1 MKILIAVDDS
11 EYSQAAIES
20 IANRNW
26 EPDTEFTVMSVVE
39 PAVPDYAAWH
49 MTYTPVLYE
58 AIAERVDDAKSMVHD
73 KVAFLQERLPGHAI
87 AGDVVEGPIRYSILD
102 KAKNWHA
109 DFIIMGSHGRKGMA
123 KFLMGSISESVAKGA
138 CCSIEIIHKDKQKH

>member
-1 MKILIAVDDS
+1 MKILIAIDDS
-11 EYSQAAIES
+11 EYSQAALES
-20 IANRNW
+20 IANRSW
-26 EPDTEFTVMSVVE
+26 QPDTQFTVMSVVE

-58 AIAERVDDAKSMVHD
+58 AIAERVDDAKSMIDD
-73 KVAFLQERLPGHAI
+73 KVAFLQERLPGYNI
-87 AGDVVEGPIRYSILD
+87 KGDVVEGPIRYSILD

-138 CCSIEIIHKDKQKH
+138 PCSIEIIHRDQQQH

>member
-11 EYSQAAIES
+11 EYSQAALES
-20 IANRNW
+20 IASRIW
-26 EPDTEFTVMSVVE
+26 EPDTQFTVMSVVE

-58 AIAERVDDAKSMVHD
+58 AIAERVDDVKSMVHD
-73 KVAFLQERLPGHAI
+73 KVAFLQERLPGHTI
-87 AGDVVEGPIRYSILD
+87 AGDVVEGPIRYSIWD

-109 DFIIMGSHGRKGMA
+109 DFIIMGSHGRTGMA
-123 KFLMGSISESVAKGA
+123 KFLMGSVSESVAKGA
-138 CCSIEIIHKDKQKH
+138 PCSIEIIHKQKH